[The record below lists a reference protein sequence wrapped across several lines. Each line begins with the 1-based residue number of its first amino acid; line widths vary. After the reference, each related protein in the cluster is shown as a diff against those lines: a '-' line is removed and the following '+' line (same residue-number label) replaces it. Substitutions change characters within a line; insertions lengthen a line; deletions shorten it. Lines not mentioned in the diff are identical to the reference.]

1 MSTTIPQ
8 QSLPACGETQID
20 AKPARMD
27 LLLARPA
34 TRLFYRAS
42 RAGYPLLGLP
52 FEVEVDLYPHGS
64 QRVSL
69 VRQPRLWA
77 RVTSALEAEERLA
90 DLLQLEQAFIER
102 YGDCL
107 KARRSGYEGRGR
119 SER

>member
-1 MSTTIPQ
+1 MSTTLEKK
-8 QSLPACGETQID
+8 SLPAWGETQLD

-52 FEVEVDLYPHGS
+52 FEVEVDLYPHGF

-69 VRQPRLWA
+69 VSKPRLWA
-77 RVTSALEAEERLA
+77 KVIDALEVQERLA
-90 DLLQLEQAFIER
+90 DLLQLEQAFIDR

-107 KARRSGYEGRGR
+107 KEHEPRR
-119 SER
+119 